1 MNEGAP
7 RPPASPGGRLVA
19 VLAIASGVGVANIYY
34 VQPLL
39 PKIAAAFGTTPAAVG
54 YVPMLT
60 QLGFAAG
67 LLLFIPLG
75 DVVDRKRLILA
86 LVAGA
91 AAALLA
97 VTAAQGLVWLAAASF
112 AVGLTSVV
120 PHVAVPLAAHL
131 AAPSDRGRVIGFV
144 LSGILV
150 GILLARTVAGF
161 LGEALGWRAV
171 FAIAAAGTVSL
182 GAVLVR
188 ALPHSPPPASIPY
201 RALMASVVSLASA
214 HRELREAALIAAAG
228 FAAFSAIWA
237 TLAFFLAGPP
247 HFHGSDVAGLFGL
260 LGALGAL
267 AAPVVGRIADR
278 YGARA
283 GVGLAFAI
291 ELVSFGV
298 FAATGSRI
306 WGLAL
311 GVALLDVGWQSG
323 HVSNLARIHTLDPEA
338 RSRLT
343 TVYMG
348 ALFSGGALGTWVGA
362 HAWAAAGWTGVSVSG
377 AAFSAIALLAWAR
390 GWARERAAP
399 PDA

>member
-1 MNEGAP
+1 MTEGGRGP
-7 RPPASPGGRLVA
+7 IDTPEPGARLVA
-19 VLAIASGVGVANIYY
+19 VLAVASGVAVANIYY

-67 LLLFIPLG
+67 LLVFIPLG

-86 LVAGA
+86 LAGGA
-91 AAALLA
+91 TAALLA
-97 VTAAQGLVWLAAASF
+97 VTAAQGLVWLAVASF
-112 AVGLTSVV
+112 GVGLTSVV

-131 AAPSDRGRVIGFV
+131 AAPSDRGRVIGVV

-150 GILLARTVAGF
+150 GIVLARTVSGF
-161 LGEALGWRAV
+161 VGEALGWRAV
-171 FAIAAAGTVSL
+171 FGIAAAGMVSL
-182 GAVLVR
+182 GVVVGR
-188 ALPHSPPPASIPY
+188 ALPRSPPAVSIRY
-201 RALMASVVSLASA
+201 RALMGSLVSLSRA
-214 HRELREAALIAAAG
+214 HPELREAALVAAAG
-228 FAAFSAIWA
+228 FAAFSVFWA

-247 HFHGSDVAGLFGL
+247 HFHGSGVAGLFGL

-278 YGARA
+278 YGSRA
-283 GVGLAFAI
+283 AAGLAFAV
-291 ELVSFGV
+291 ELLSFGV
-298 FAATGSRI
+298 FATAGSWI
-306 WGLAL
+306 PGIAL
-311 GVALLDVGWQSG
+311 GVALLDIGWQSG
-323 HVSNLARIHTLDPEA
+323 HVSNLARIHTLDAEA

-362 HAWAAAGWTGVSVSG
+362 HAWAAAGWTGVSVAG
-377 AAFSAIALLAWAR
+377 AAFSAIALLAWGR
-390 GWARERAAP
+390 GWARDRARSP
-399 PDA
+399 